1 MANLYSKV
9 EMEGRRC
16 ESEGKEERC
25 LTIHTFFFFFFY
37 TQDSFSKFYI
47 NVVLRIAQQLHQIA
61 VVAGRIDISDSFL
74 PLWPLVD

>member
-9 EMEGRRC
+9 EMEGRKC
-16 ESEGKEERC
+16 QSEGKEERC
-25 LTIHTFFFFFFY
+25 LTIHTFF
-37 TQDSFSKFYI
+37 THRTPFSKFYI

-61 VVAGRIDISDSFL
+61 VVAGRIHISDSFL